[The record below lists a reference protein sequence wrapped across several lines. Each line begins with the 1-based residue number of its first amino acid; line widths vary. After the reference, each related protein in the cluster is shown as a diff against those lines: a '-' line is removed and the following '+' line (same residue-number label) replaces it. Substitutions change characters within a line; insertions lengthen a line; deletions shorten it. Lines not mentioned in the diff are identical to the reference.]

1 MTALPWLGRAGDG
14 GDRAQGF
21 AAWDP
26 CRILDRA
33 HRGLD
38 ARQVS
43 ALGAL
48 YRSADLLVG
57 GQSAGSLPPPSAAGA
72 AVNGTVQSF
81 ELLAVM

>member
-1 MTALPWLGRAGDG
+1 M
-14 GDRAQGF
+14 
-21 AAWDP
+21 
-26 CRILDRA
+26 
-33 HRGLD
+33 
-38 ARQVS
+38 S